1 MSRAAFRR
9 GIGALRV
16 AAALSWCAGAVL
28 AQTSSD
34 GETRYGPRDIGGT
47 WERYPSQFAG
57 LGSDDSAPPRPQPVP
72 DPPLKPEYYAEW
84 RNAQDEAA
92 ALTAAGKPPATHYTH
107 CIGDGMPG
115 MMMAMFPMEVLVTG
129 DQVTVIQEA
138 YNQVRRIYIGEE
150 PPPPEDAEPRFA
162 GHSGARWEGD
172 TLVVETTH
180 LVEQVDSSTPHSDQ
194 AKIVERYT
202 LGIENGR
209 RVITNEWTMTDPVF
223 LTAPM
228 TGVKRWQELEG
239 GRLMNY
245 ECTEPQWADIL
256 ERLLAGEKIS
266 YQGE

>member
-172 TLVVETTH
+172 TLVVETTGIKEY
-180 LVEQVDSSTPHSDQ
+180 VRYRNVPHS
-194 AKIVERYT
+194 ANMRIIERISLLPDRNYMQNE
-202 LGIENGR
+202 IA
-209 RVITNEWTMTDPVF
+209 VIDPEYLTEPWTWTWMY
-223 LTAPM
+223 
-228 TGVKRWQELEG
+228 KRWPGYKMQEYICEENLWG
-239 GRLMNY
+239 
-245 ECTEPQWADIL
+245 
-256 ERLLAGEKIS
+256 AGEDGAATLRI
-266 YQGE
+266 ELDE